1 MERGLEFPDIRE
13 SLSNAL
19 WTRLCGHGFLVEAVK
34 PFPSGEIL
42 THFHRK
48 KKKRNRF
55 CMKPRFES
63 ESFRTQTNGLFVD
76 SRSRLPRSKWLARVQ
91 EIFVSV
97 KTFFLLFSCILLQKI
112 FDCL

>member
-48 KKKRNRF
+48 KKETGF
-55 CMKPRFES
+55 
-63 ESFRTQTNGLFVD
+63 
-76 SRSRLPRSKWLARVQ
+76 A
-91 EIFVSV
+91 
-97 KTFFLLFSCILLQKI
+97 
-112 FDCL
+112 

>member
-42 THFHRK
+42 THHSHRK
-48 KKKRNRF
+48 KKKETGF
-55 CMKPRFES
+55 
-63 ESFRTQTNGLFVD
+63 
-76 SRSRLPRSKWLARVQ
+76 A
-91 EIFVSV
+91 
-97 KTFFLLFSCILLQKI
+97 
-112 FDCL
+112 

>member
-48 KKKRNRF
+48 KKKETGF
-55 CMKPRFES
+55 
-63 ESFRTQTNGLFVD
+63 
-76 SRSRLPRSKWLARVQ
+76 A
-91 EIFVSV
+91 
-97 KTFFLLFSCILLQKI
+97 
-112 FDCL
+112 

>member
-48 KKKRNRF
+48 KKRNRF

-76 SRSRLPRSKWLARVQ
+76 SGLPCQ
-91 EIFVSV
+91 EPIA
-97 KTFFLLFSCILLQKI
+97 KE
-112 FDCL
+112 

>member
-48 KKKRNRF
+48 QKRNRF

-76 SRSRLPRSKWLARVQ
+76 SGLPYQ
-91 EIFVSV
+91 EPIA
-97 KTFFLLFSCILLQKI
+97 KE
-112 FDCL
+112 

>member
-1 MERGLEFPDIRE
+1 MFPDIRE
-13 SLSNAL
+13 SLSSAL

-48 KKKRNRF
+48 KKKKKKKSRF
-55 CMKPRFES
+55 CLKPRFDS

-76 SRSRLPRSKWLARVQ
+76 SGLPCQ
-91 EIFVSV
+91 EPIT
-97 KTFFLLFSCILLQKI
+97 KE
-112 FDCL
+112 